1 MGLFEKLF
9 GTKDKVKVEDETLVE
24 AGVCPNCWGHQ
35 EYNEK
40 FIEYTK
46 DPTKANINQDK
57 FNKKAFVAQFVETHV
72 TGIRLKKDGDQLVC
86 PSCKGK
92 YKTVSSKLN

>member
-9 GTKDKVKVEDETLVE
+9 GSKEDEGIDNDTLVE

-35 EYNEK
+35 EYDKK
-40 FIEYTK
+40 FIEYAN

-57 FNKKAFVAQFVETHV
+57 FNKKAFVAQFVETYV
-72 TGIRLKKDGDQLVC
+72 TGIRLKKDGDQQVC
-86 PSCKGK
+86 PACKGN
-92 YKTVSSKLN
+92 YKTVPSKLN